1 MAETAQLVEAY
12 LPLVGAIARAVARR
26 LPSTV
31 DRGDLIGDGM
41 VGLLEAAR
49 RYDPSRG
56 VGFGAY
62 AGHRI
67 RGAIYD
73 GLRARDPLSRA
84 ARRAARAAG
93 KTAPLQFVELEQAV
107 TVPDDADGPEAL
119 ILDADLRV
127 QVRRGLLALPLRD
140 RQVLTLRFVQGL
152 SVRSTAA
159 RLGLSV
165 TRVVEIQRRAQQRL
179 RRLVAGEPPRPGPA
193 PRQQEVGPRV
203 PNANPA
209 ATVAPPAGALVH
221 AATRCAGAVPRP
233 PR

>member
-1 MAETAQLVEAY
+1 MTQTAQLVEAY
-12 LPLVGAIARAVARR
+12 LPLVGAIARMVARR

-31 DRGDLIGDGM
+31 EHGDLVGDGA

-49 RYDPSRG
+49 RYDPGRG

-62 AGHRI
+62 AGYRI

-93 KTAPLQFVELEQAV
+93 GAAPLQFVDLAQAV
-107 TVPDDADGPEAL
+107 TVPDDADGPEAVVL
-119 ILDADLRV
+119 EGDLRT
-127 QVRRGLLALPLRD
+127 QVRRGLWALPPRD
-140 RQVLTLRFVQGL
+140 REVLILRFVRGL

-159 RLGLSV
+159 QLGLSV

-179 RRLVAGEPPRPGPA
+179 RRLVEGEPSRLWPARPR
-193 PRQQEVGPRV
+193 RQEVRPRI
-203 PNANPA
+203 PNGRRAALDASPA
-209 ATVAPPAGALVH
+209 AAVSC
-221 AATRCAGAVPRP
+221 AAAR
-233 PR
+233 